1 MMVRPLPPV
10 LVVDLFPLER
20 ARLIEFCTPLSPQE
34 WARDTVCPGWS
45 VKDIAGHLLGDDIG
59 KLSHQRD
66 GHANP
71 LAAGLDLDDWTI
83 LVEFINRQNGLW
95 VDAMRRVSP
104 RLLLELLRITGQEIH
119 QLFQSLDL
127 FALGG
132 AVNWAG
138 PQPAPVWLDVAREYT
153 ERWLHQQ
160 QIRDALG
167 DPGLKEPS
175 LFAPVLAAFVRALP
189 RTFRDSPAPSGTIVR
204 LVIEGPSG
212 GSWDLAREEQHWALG
227 QAGEDRPQ
235 ALTRLDEDT
244 AWRVFTKGL
253 TPEQARRKAVLEG
266 DPILAA
272 KVLET
277 VSILA

>member
-1 MMVRPLPPV
+1 M
-10 LVVDLFPLER
+10 LEPDQGVT
-20 ARLIEFCTPLSPQE
+20 ARLQSE
-34 WARDTVCPGWS
+34 
-45 VKDIAGHLLGDDIG
+45 LGPAE
-59 KLSHQRD
+59 QM
-66 GHANP
+66 
-71 LAAGLDLDDWTI
+71 
-83 LVEFINRQNGLW
+83 E
-95 VDAMRRVSP
+95 
-104 RLLLELLRITGQEIH
+104 
-119 QLFQSLDL
+119 
-127 FALGG
+127 G
-132 AVNWAG
+132 A
-138 PQPAPVWLDVAREYT
+138 
-153 ERWLHQQ
+153 
-160 QIRDALG
+160 
-167 DPGLKEPS
+167 
-175 LFAPVLAAFVRALP
+175 
-189 RTFRDSPAPSGTIVR
+189 IVR